1 MPGLSMA
8 VVHIDETGQISKLV
22 TGLGVKN
29 LNSNKVVDENTFFN
43 IASNSKLFTGVLAV
57 KTIQG
62 Y

>member
-1 MPGLSMA
+1 MA